1 MIEAII
7 SFIGNHLLDAIKI
20 LCILLAIGCAVIAAM
35 CYINWLYSPKYQEPA
50 NEFESSHTPMSELA
64 DSFSA
69 DILIHPALRKQTELL
84 RKMPGE
90 Q

>member
-1 MIEAII
+1 MTEAII
-7 SFIGNHLLDAIKI
+7 SFIGNHLLEAIKI
-20 LCILLAIGCAVIAAM
+20 LSVLLVIFCALIVATV
-35 CYINWLYSPKYQEPA
+35 YLNWLYGPKDQESA

-69 DILIHPALRKQTELL
+69 DILIHPALKKQTELL